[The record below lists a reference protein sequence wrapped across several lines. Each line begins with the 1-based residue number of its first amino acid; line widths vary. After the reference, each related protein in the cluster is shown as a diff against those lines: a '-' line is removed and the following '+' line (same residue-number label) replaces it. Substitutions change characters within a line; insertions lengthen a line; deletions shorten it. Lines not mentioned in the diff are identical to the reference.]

1 MFIDSCLRLS
11 YNVSIKTYIKKI
23 QIFREVSYYDKKS
36 LLRYTENG
44 RRYFGCI
51 SLCRCFSYILV
62 PLNLYSGGFTGISQ
76 VLMTLLEKIFHIT
89 FPTGIDFT
97 GIFLWILNIPLFFL
111 AWKTVSRTFFL
122 KTVCT
127 VFLQSFFMAVIPAA
141 QAPVVSDKLVCCL
154 IGGAVSGFG
163 VGLTLKCGS
172 SGGGTDIVGIY
183 CSKKFPD
190 FSVGKLTLLVQ
201 MQLFILS
208 AALNNSLETAIYS
221 IIFCYAASV
230 MMDKIHYQ
238 NIMTNAFIITKTN
251 PNLIG
256 NQIIS
261 DLNRSYTTWTGE
273 SGYKKEPIQVIMTI
287 ISKYESQQ
295 LKQIVASEDPDAF
308 ITYTDH

>member
-1 MFIDSCLRLS
+1 M
-11 YNVSIKTYIKKI
+11 TKKVCSDI
-23 QIFREVSYYDKKS
+23 LKMAGAVLGVFLYAAAFR
-36 LLRYTENG
+36 
-44 RRYFGCI
+44 I
-51 SLCRCFSYILV
+51 ILV

-111 AWKTVSRTFFL
+111 AWKTVSRTFFM

-190 FSVGKLTLLVQ
+190 FSVGKLTLLVNAAIYS
-201 MQLFILS
+201 FG
-208 AALNNSLETAIYS
+208 ALNNSLETAIYS

-238 NIMTNAFIITKTN
+238 NIMTNAFIITKTD

-295 LKQIVASEDPDAF
+295 LKQIVKSEDPEAF
-308 ITYTDH
+308 ITYSDHLEIIGNFEKRFDA